1 MSAKP
6 SPVTL
11 ALSTGAER
19 SRAKSTEATLTGAK
33 STGAKPILVTG
44 SHRSGSTWVGRM
56 IAASPAVAYIHE
68 PFHLNHNR
76 GFCGASFDHWFAY
89 ICAENEARYFHYFQK
104 TTQFRYHVDWDWELL
119 RNPEK
124 REQVIKDY
132 QFFQKKRAAGCSP
145 LLKDPIALF
154 SAEWL
159 ANRFNMDVV
168 VMIRHPAAFAHSLK
182 KAGWFHNFSHF
193 LDQPLLMRDYL
204 YPFEA
209 EMREFIQQPRDII
222 QHAALLWKLIHYM
235 IGSYRERY
243 PSWIFVRHE
252 DLSFDPTAGFREI
265 FDRLQLEFGDR
276 VQSKIEDYSS
286 AKNQTDSPP
295 SLHSIKRDSKANIAT
310 WKTAL
315 TAAEIDYIRQQVK
328 DISSQF
334 YSDAEW

>member
-1 MSAKP
+1 MNIEPSSAALAPAAIATQWQAMSPVKP
-6 SPVTL
+6 S
-11 ALSTGAER
+11 
-19 SRAKSTEATLTGAK
+19 
-33 STGAKPILVTG
+33 GAKPILVTG

-76 GFCGASFDHWFAY
+76 GFCGASFDYWFAY
-89 ICAENEARYFHYFQK
+89 ICPDNEARYLSYFQK
-104 TTQFRYHVDWDWELL
+104 TTQFRYNWVWDWELL
-119 RNPEK
+119 QNKEK
-124 REQVIKDY
+124 RDQILKDY
-132 QFFQKKRAAGCSP
+132 QFFQKKRAAACRP

-154 SAEWL
+154 STEWL
-159 ANRFNMDVV
+159 ANRFDMDVV
-168 VMIRHPAAFAHSLK
+168 VMIRHPAAFALSLK

-235 IGSYRERY
+235 IAIYREHY

-252 DLSFDPTAGFREI
+252 DLSRDPNAGFREI
-265 FDRLQLEFGDR
+265 FARLQLEFSDR
-276 VQSKIEDYSS
+276 VQLKIEDYSS
-286 AKNQTDSPP
+286 SKNQTDSPP
-295 SLHSIKRDSKANIAT
+295 PLHSIKRDSKANIAT

-315 TAAEIDYIRQQVK
+315 PPAEIDYMRQQVQT
-328 DISSQF
+328 ISGQF
-334 YSDAEW
+334 YTDAEW

>member
-1 MSAKP
+1 
-6 SPVTL
+6 
-11 ALSTGAER
+11 
-19 SRAKSTEATLTGAK
+19 
-33 STGAKPILVTG
+33 
-44 SHRSGSTWVGRM
+44 
-56 IAASPAVAYIHE
+56 
-68 PFHLNHNR
+68 
-76 GFCGASFDHWFAY
+76 
-89 ICAENEARYFHYFQK
+89 
-104 TTQFRYHVDWDWELL
+104 
-119 RNPEK
+119 
-124 REQVIKDY
+124 
-132 QFFQKKRAAGCSP
+132 
-145 LLKDPIALF
+145 
-154 SAEWL
+154 
-159 ANRFNMDVV
+159 
-168 VMIRHPAAFAHSLK
+168 
-182 KAGWFHNFSHF
+182 
-193 LDQPLLMRDYL
+193 LLMRDYL

-265 FDRLQLEFGDR
+265 FDRLQLEFSDR

>member
-1 MSAKP
+1 MSVEPSNVSRLLPVGALQQRGVSTVAKMKM
-6 SPVTL
+6 
-11 ALSTGAER
+11 GE
-19 SRAKSTEATLTGAK
+19 
-33 STGAKPILVTG
+33 AKPILVTG

-68 PFHLNHNR
+68 PFHLNHNQ
-76 GFCGASFDHWFAY
+76 GFCGATFDYWFAY
-89 ICAENEARYFHYFQK
+89 ICPENEARYLRYFQK
-104 TTQFRYHVDWDWELL
+104 TTQFRYNLVWNWELL
-119 RNPEK
+119 RNPET

-132 QFFQKKRAAGCSP
+132 QFFQKKRAAGCRP

-168 VMIRHPAAFAHSLK
+168 VMIRHPAAFAYSLK

-193 LDQPLLMRDYL
+193 LEQPLLMQHYL

-209 EMREFIQQPRDII
+209 EMREFIQEPRDII

-235 IGSYRERY
+235 IGLYRERY
-243 PSWIFVRHE
+243 PDWLFVRHE
-252 DLSFDPTAGFREI
+252 DLSADPQAGFREI
-265 FDRLQLEFGDR
+265 FTRLQLDFSAR
-276 VQSKIEDYSS
+276 VQAKIEDYSS
-286 AKNQTDSPP
+286 SKNQTDAPP
-295 SLHSIKRDSKANIAT
+295 LHSIKRDSKANIAT

-315 TAAEIDYIRQQVK
+315 TTAEIDYVRREVN

-334 YSDAEW
+334 YAASEW